1 MPRARYRIAAPEFEP
16 EPLPLEL
23 PLVDPTRLPAL
34 HDEEDPASDAGDD
47 RPRVIVIDL
56 C

>member
-1 MPRARYRIAAPEFEP
+1 MPRSRRERIAAPEFEP

-23 PLVDPTRLPAL
+23 PLIDPTRLPSY
-34 HDEEDPASDAGDD
+34 HEDEDDSDA
-47 RPRVIVIDL
+47 REPRRVIVIDL

>member
-1 MPRARYRIAAPEFEP
+1 MPRSRRDSAPEFEP

-23 PLVDPTRLPAL
+23 PLIDPTRLPPAY
-34 HDEEDPASDAGDD
+34 DEDDPSSDVSDD